1 MVLEINEL
9 TGGYSKDPVIHDISF
24 NIKAGEIIGLI
35 GLNGAG
41 KSTTIKHILGL
52 LRPHSGNIKVMDKTI
67 ESDVEAYRR
76 HMGYIPESP
85 ILYEELTLR
94 EHINMTAMAYGLTP
108 EEVETR
114 KGPLLKRFRLD
125 DKEDTFPSHFSKGM
139 KQKVMLICAFIVEPE
154 LYIIDEPFLGLDP
167 LGIESLIELMISERD
182 KNRSIL
188 MSTHIL
194 ATAERYCDRYIIIDQ
209 GRKIAD
215 GTLDELREQ
224 TGLREGTLDD
234 VYIQLTGGK
243 RHEQ

>member
-94 EHINMTAMAYGLTP
+94 EHINMTAMAYGLSP